1 MSARDDSSSS
11 SSARVAELRRAFDLG
26 FAAPPKTE
34 REELENLLA
43 IHVAG
48 ERFALRVSELAGLQP
63 QQRIVPLPGARA
75 GLLGLAG
82 VRGRLVPVYSLAS
95 LLGYAAQDQQQE
107 TRWLAV
113 CGSEQPVALA
123 FAQFDG
129 HRQPP
134 RSDLLKLPANEARD
148 DRREVVRLDGVAVP
162 LVHLPSLLAKIHA
175 SLSASSS
182 SSAN

>member
-1 MSARDDSSSS
+1 MSEPTPIDTSSDRLS
-11 SSARVAELRRAFDLG
+11 ELRRAFDMG
-26 FAAPPKTE
+26 FALPPKAE
-34 REELENLLA
+34 REEPENLLA
-43 IHVAG
+43 IRVAG

-95 LLGYAAQDQQQE
+95 LLGYSSDALDE

-113 CGSEQPVALA
+113 VGSNEPIALA

-134 RSDLLKLPANEARD
+134 RSDLLSLPAAETRD
-148 DRREVVRLDGVAVP
+148 DRREVVRLEGAAVP
-162 LVHLPSLLAKIHA
+162 LVHLPSLIQRIHQKI
-175 SLSASSS
+175 
-182 SSAN
+182 

>member
-1 MSARDDSSSS
+1 MSAADDIDNNDGSE
-11 SSARVAELRRAFDLG
+11 RVAELRRAFDQG

-34 REELENLLA
+34 RDELENLLA
-43 IHVAG
+43 IRVAG
-48 ERFALRVSELAGLQP
+48 ERFALRISELAGLQP

-95 LLGYAAQDQQQE
+95 LLGYAAQERQQE
-107 TRWLAV
+107 SRWLAI
-113 CGSEQPVALA
+113 CGSEQAVALA

-134 RSDLLKLPANEARD
+134 RRDLLSLPASEGGSAH
-148 DRREVVRLDGVAVP
+148 REVLRLDGAAVP
-162 LVHLPSLLAKIHA
+162 LLHLPSLIAQIHS
-175 SLSASSS
+175 SLPASSS
-182 SSAN
+182 SAH